1 MDPNSAHAAA
11 MAAMASHHQLK
22 PPGILHPGPLGPPP
36 GLSGLPPPAVDPIS
50 PVMQPGRRGPF
61 DLDPHLHHQQQQLA
75 GYFPNP
81 YQEPIKTIF
90 ISGLPDDVKPREIHN
105 LFRRRYG
112 FESCQ
117 LKYTGRG
124 DQVHFSSSSPESV
137 PLIVL
142 GTPFLRILRLRPQL
156 GLLVVAFATFF
167 DHQSAMAAMEALNG
181 TIFDPLTGGTL
192 HIELA
197 RSNSR
202 TKRPRGSS
210 AYTVIDKRVK
220 DSKGAEDDWGNDGDG
235 GSDDPSSMNNT
246 SSSNKSGLPSAQR
259 VTGIDYCY
267 IFSGEATGNL
277 ANFQDNSATVADKPA
292 LGEAAPCSTLFIAN
306 LGPACTEQELTA
318 VLSKYPGFQ
327 VLKLRSKG
335 GMPVAFADFQD
346 VSCSTEALRSL
357 QGCLLAS
364 SDRGGMHIEYAKS
377 KMRKTR

>member
-1 MDPNSAHAAA
+1 MNPNSAHAVA
-11 MAAMASHHQLK
+11 MAALASHHQLK
-22 PPGILHPGPLGPPP
+22 PPGLIHPSPLGPPP
-36 GLSGLPPPAVDPIS
+36 GLSGLTPPAVDSIPPAVQ
-50 PVMQPGRRGPF
+50 PVRRGPL
-61 DLDPHLHHQQQQLA
+61 DLEPHLHHQQQLA

-90 ISGLPDDVKPREIHN
+90 ISGLPEDVKPREIHN

-124 DQVHFSSSSPESV
+124 DQ
-137 PLIVL
+137 
-142 GTPFLRILRLRPQL
+142 
-156 GLLVVAFATFF
+156 VVAFATFF

-220 DSKGAEDDWGNDGDG
+220 GSKDTEDDWGNDGDG
-235 GSDDPSSMNNT
+235 GPDDPSSMNNT
-246 SSSNKSGLPSAQR
+246 SSSNKSGLPSQS
-259 VTGIDYCY
+259 VTG
-267 IFSGEATGNL
+267 ELTNL
-277 ANFQDNSATVADKPA
+277 QDNSATGTEKPV
-292 LGEAAPCSTLFIAN
+292 GEAAPCSTLFIAN
-306 LGPACTEQELTA
+306 LGPTCTEQELTA

-327 VLKLRSKG
+327 VLKLRTKG

>member
-1 MDPNSAHAAA
+1 MDPNSAHAVA

-36 GLSGLPPPAVDPIS
+36 GVSGLPPPAVDPIS
-50 PVMQPGRRGPF
+50 PVMQPGRRGPL

-124 DQVHFSSSSPESV
+124 DQV
-137 PLIVL
+137 
-142 GTPFLRILRLRPQL
+142 
-156 GLLVVAFATFF
+156 VAFATFF

-210 AYTVIDKRVK
+210 AYTVIDKRIK
-220 DSKGAEDDWGNDGDG
+220 DSKGAEDDWGNDDG

-246 SSSNKSGLPSAQR
+246 SSSNKSGLPSAQ
-259 VTGIDYCY
+259 
-267 IFSGEATGNL
+267 SGEATGNL

-306 LGPACTEQELTA
+306 LGPTCTEQELTA